1 MDSSDLSSETPP
13 PRPQLPS
20 GEAPNR
26 SASTRPRRPLR
37 TALLIA
43 LLVCVAL
50 IGAGSVFISSLTATP
65 TGGHVTALP
74 VVTLYKPST
83 AKPAN
88 SGPAPKPGPCNCTS
102 GQFVIPRAPTNVPSS
117 GQYIVVSET
126 DQWLWAYQNGTPI
139 FNTPVVTGRPGLDTP
154 TGIFSVMEKD
164 YGITMIS
171 PWPQGS
177 PYYYLPTYIDYAM
190 LFDTGGYF
198 LHDAWWRSDFGPG
211 NNVPHIGPTGEYETG
226 SHGCVQM
233 PKPAAYWLITWV
245 NVGTPVRVDG

>member
-1 MDSSDLSSETPP
+1 MDSSDLSSETSPQ
-13 PRPQLPS
+13 RPQPPS

-26 SASTRPRRPLR
+26 SAGSRPHRPLR
-37 TALLIA
+37 TVLLVA

-102 GQFVIPRAPTNVPSS
+102 GQFVIPRAPTNVPGS

-211 NNVPHIGPTGEYETG
+211 NNVPHIGPTGAYETG